1 MRMHDLPEI
10 INREQ
15 PIAEEEKEEEK
26 VATIQAKT
34 KLFSFQEMIN
44 RRQKIGLKSFKNVFT
59 NKKSDEIWEAQML
72 FQIFKPDCKNQIL
85 RKQLQNNKIDL
96 GV

>member
-59 NKKSDEIWEAQML
+59 NKKSDEIWEAQM
-72 FQIFKPDCKNQIL
+72 
-85 RKQLQNNKIDL
+85 
-96 GV
+96 